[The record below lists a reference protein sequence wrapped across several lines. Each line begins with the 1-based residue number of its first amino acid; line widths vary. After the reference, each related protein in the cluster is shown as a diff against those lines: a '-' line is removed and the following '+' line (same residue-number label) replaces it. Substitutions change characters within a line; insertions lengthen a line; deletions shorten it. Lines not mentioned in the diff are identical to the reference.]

1 MSVLFDL
8 TAAAPELMDAVI
20 CMDNSPAYEA
30 FKEEIEAILKEF
42 SDTGHLSSHWKIDEK
57 DLTEKSEETLKNMHR
72 AYLIWSF
79 NEERT
84 GAVKADKD
92 SCCHSL
98 GKLFYKSQEDII
110 KALLGGS
117 DRVDCTNVKPL
128 IDGFKAE
135 IANNPTVYKSVKD
148 FFKGYV
154 YGYYF
159 NYLKEAEIM
168 KKYAEML
175 AYLGV
180 MSNKIP
186 TSISEQQKILPK
198 MALLLPNDRFKYLN
212 GFVPRELTMD
222 IIFDRLQF
230 PPLSDAETEKMK
242 ERIADYINEHYR
254 RDKED
259 DVELISDDVSASFFS
274 DFFGKYTNV
283 AEFSEGLYQKISAGN
298 RFFLNGDTD
307 DTGDYSAEKIDELVS
322 AKCAADFNSF
332 YTTEKAPCNDSSLG
346 GNDLCFKY
354 PLIFRDNEGYWFAP
368 VYEELIYPVLDRDMY
383 IAADVPK
390 GDFPFADEIFAT
402 NPVREIAGIESG
414 NITIRRDKISVLDK
428 LKRLSSANVTEKE
441 RRALKLEQTLI
452 LMSGNMNGV
461 DFNGYVQENV
471 FDAPLYDEYIAY
483 RMDLLAGGVLDNFK
497 AKKSLLDKLNKASE

>member
-1 MSVLFDL
+1 MSVLLDL

-42 SDTGHLSSHWKIDEK
+42 SDTGHLSSNWKIDEK
-57 DLTEKSEETLKNMHR
+57 DLTAKSEETLKNMHR
-72 AYLIWSF
+72 AFLIWSF

-84 GAVKADKD
+84 GAASDKD
-92 SCCHSL
+92 GSCHSL
-98 GKLFYKSQEDII
+98 GRLFYKSQEDII
-110 KALLGGS
+110 KALLGGGT
-117 DRVDCTNVKPL
+117 RVDCTNIKPL

-135 IANNPTVYKSVKD
+135 INNNPTVYKSVKD

-159 NYLKEAEIM
+159 NYIKEAEIM

-180 MSNKIP
+180 MSNIIP
-186 TSISEQQKILPK
+186 TTVSEQQKVLPK

-212 GFVPRELTMD
+212 GFVPKELTMA
-222 IIFDRLQF
+222 IIFDRLEF
-230 PPLSDAETEKMK
+230 PPLSAEETEKMK
-242 ERIADYINEHYR
+242 ERITDYISGHYR
-254 RDKED
+254 RDTED
-259 DVELISDDVSASFFS
+259 NVELISDDVSASFFS

-283 AEFSEGLYQKISAGN
+283 AEFSEELYRKISAGN
-298 RFFLNGDTD
+298 RIFLGGDAD

-346 GNDLCFKY
+346 GSDLCYKY
-354 PLIFRDNEGYWFAP
+354 PLIFRDSDGYWFAP

-383 IAADVPK
+383 IAADVPS
-390 GDFPFADEIFAT
+390 GDFPFADEIFDT
-402 NPVREIAGIESG
+402 NPVREIAGIKSESV
-414 NITIRRDKISVLDK
+414 TVRRDKISVLDK
-428 LKRLSSANVTEKE
+428 LKRLSSASVTEKE

-452 LMSGNMNGV
+452 LMSGNMNGD
-461 DFNGYVQENV
+461 DFNRCTEENV
-471 FDAPLYDEYIAY
+471 FNTQIYDEYIDY

-497 AKKSLLDKLNKASE
+497 AKKSLLDKLNKAGN